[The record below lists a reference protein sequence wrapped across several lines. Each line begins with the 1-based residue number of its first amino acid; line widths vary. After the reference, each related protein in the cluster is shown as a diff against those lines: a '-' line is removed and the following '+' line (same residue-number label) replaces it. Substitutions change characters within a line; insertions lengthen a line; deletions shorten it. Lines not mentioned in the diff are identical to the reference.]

1 MTVTTMSIAKSKVRQ
16 SNFELL
22 RIIAMFMVL
31 ILHADFVALG
41 APDKTE
47 IINSPFVASIKVF
60 LEMASIVA
68 VNVFVLISGWFG
80 IRPSIKG
87 FASLI
92 FQCLFFSVGIYLMTI
107 LIGHKEFS
115 VGGLASCFTFNGGYW
130 FILSFICLYF
140 LAPVLNIFI
149 KHTDK
154 RTFAIVLLS
163 FFIFQTLFSFL
174 SGSANFL
181 RRGYSALSFVGLYL
195 LINYIKNYVN
205 YKNIKC
211 GFLYLALTLLG
222 FCSYLMAE
230 YTGCTFVTSRM
241 LDYSNP
247 IIIASSIFLLLFF
260 SKVRLHSLVINFIAK
275 SCFSAYLLHCNTNV
289 WDIYLGT
296 IQSQV
301 VNQNS
306 IEYIKVLI
314 VIVVWFIMAVL
325 IDQIRLLL
333 WMLVSKATRQFIR
346 DMELNII

>member
-1 MTVTTMSIAKSKVRQ
+1 
-16 SNFELL
+16 
-22 RIIAMFMVL
+22 MFMVL

-222 FCSYLMAE
+222 FGSYLVAK

-260 SKVRLHSLVINFIAK
+260 SKVRLQSLVINVIAK
-275 SCFSAYLLHCNTNV
+275 SCFAVYLLHCNANV
-289 WDIYLGT
+289 WGIYL
-296 IQSQV
+296 QSIRSRV
-301 VNQNS
+301 SNYSSLEFLEVC
-306 IEYIKVLI
+306 
-314 VIVVWFIMAVL
+314 IVVFAWFLIAVL
-325 IDQIRLLL
+325 LDKVRLLL
-333 WMLVSKATRQFIR
+333 WRLLSKSFNMLDKKYKYIDF
-346 DMELNII
+346 